1 MSDQTIVTF
10 VLDKSGSM
18 ETIKASTIEAF
29 NAYVNGLKED
39 PEGTRFSL
47 VQFDSFGVETTWKN
61 EPVANVSGLTETSYV
76 PRGGTP
82 LIDAA
87 FKTIKAVERKVAEF
101 AQPPKIVICIQT
113 DGEENASREHT
124 WDDLNALIKEKLA
137 LGWQFNFMGAGID
150 AYTQGARM
158 GLSAA
163 QTMSY
168 DASSPEAARQA
179 FAANAE
185 NTRRYKRGLSES
197 TGYSAFQKAAAG
209 DRFAPVQAPDLG
221 GPPESDAPKAAPK
234 AVVDDVEL

>member
-1 MSDQTIVTF
+1 MNDQTIVAF

-18 ETIKASTIEAF
+18 EAIKDSTIEAF
-29 NAYVNGLKED
+29 NAYVEGLRKD
-39 PEGTRFSL
+39 PEGIRFSL
-47 VQFDSFGVETTWKN
+47 IQFDSFGVETTWKN
-61 EPVANVSGLTETSYV
+61 EPVANVPGLDGTTYV

-82 LIDAA
+82 LIDAS

-101 AQPPKIVICIQT
+101 ADPPKVVICIQT

-137 LGWQFNFMGAGID
+137 AGWQFNFMGAGID

-168 DASSPEAARQA
+168 DAASPMAARQA

-185 NTRRYKRGLSES
+185 NTQRYKRGLSES
-197 TGYSAFQKAAAG
+197 TGYSAAQKTAAG
-209 DRFAPVQAPDLG
+209 DRFAPLQAPDLG
-221 GPPESDAPKAAPK
+221 GPAQSDPAKPVPKAT
-234 AVVDDVEL
+234 VDDIEI